1 VPRKILSINPMKRPT
16 FFLSSTIYD
25 FRDLR
30 SSLKFY
36 LEEQGCKVLASE
48 FNDFKKPLDQHS
60 YQACLDAIHAAD
72 YFILLIG
79 SRVGGWYDEPNR
91 ISITQREYREAYEL
105 HRQGKLKL
113 FSFVRAEV
121 WQIKEERRELSKY
134 LNTVTIDEGTKRSV
148 ANFPS
153 KNAAD
158 ACFISAFLNEVG
170 RNKETFAAVKSGT
183 TAPSGNWINVFSDFR
198 DIVRVIDGALFTSTP
213 AEDLTLKRLLR
224 RELREFLSQ
233 TLVKMSPDSVY
244 SPRPI
249 IDRFHKESPIT
260 LDGRKDSVKTVNTK
274 TWEQLS
280 MLSINMMRLQLH
292 PVVLDRAVT
301 LPTFLT
307 FDLASDSYQET
318 PVYEA
323 LLQLQDQVR
332 RLKRGNT
339 TEVMSLVYEYSPKA
353 QPRRGQTMNIDT
365 MKLAMFLHLMD
376 RWANVIELS
385 RAILRHLDGAPFI
398 APNLR
403 PSSPID
409 GMEVQLND
417 QRVTKEELDA
427 FVLNGT

>member
-1 VPRKILSINPMKRPT
+1 MKRPT

-48 FNDFKKPLDQHS
+48 FNDFNKPLDQHS
-60 YQACLDAIHAAD
+60 YRACLDAIHAAD
-72 YFILLIG
+72 YFVLLIG

-113 FSFVRAEV
+113 FSFVRADV
-121 WQIKEERRELSKY
+121 WHVKEERRELTKY
-134 LNTVTIDEGTKRSV
+134 LDTMAMEDGIKRNV

-153 KNAAD
+153 KSATD
-158 ACFISAFLNEVG
+158 AEFISSFLNEVG
-170 RNKETFAAVKSGT
+170 RNKETAAAVKSGT

-198 DIVRVIDGALFTSTP
+198 DLVRVIDGALFTSTP

-233 TLVKMSPDSVY
+233 TLVKINSGSVF
-244 SPRPI
+244 SPRYI
-249 IDRFHKESPIT
+249 IDRFHQESPIT
-260 LDGRKDSVKTVNTK
+260 LDGRKDSVKAVNTK
-274 TWEQLS
+274 TWDS
-280 MLSINMMRLQLH
+280 MSSLSISLMGLQLH
-292 PVVLDRAVT
+292 PVVLDRAVS

-323 LLQLQDQVR
+323 LLQLQSEVR
-332 RLKRGNT
+332 RLKRANT
-339 TEVMSLVYEYSPKA
+339 TEVMGLVYEHSPKS
-353 QPRRGQTMNIDT
+353 QPRRGVTINIET

-385 RAILRHLDGAPFI
+385 RAILRHLDGAPYSP
-398 APNLR
+398 PNLR

-409 GMEVQLND
+409 GMEAQLND

-427 FVLNGT
+427 FILSDTR